1 MEVFGKEARTKKSKD
16 TGALKFSVELE
27 KIRGAMILLTEDNEI
42 NQQVAQ
48 ELMEDVGFVVDI
60 ANNGQEALDMVQ
72 ASSYDLVFMDL
83 QMPEM
88 DGFEATKVIRSNKS
102 IVQPP
107 SLP

>member
-1 MEVFGKEARTKKSKD
+1 
-16 TGALKFSVELE
+16 
-27 KIRGAMILLTEDNEI
+27 MILLTEDNEI

-83 QMPEM
+83 QMPVM
-88 DGFEATKVIRSNKS
+88 DGYVASTEIRK
-102 IVQPP
+102 IRILIIYQ
-107 SLP
+107 L